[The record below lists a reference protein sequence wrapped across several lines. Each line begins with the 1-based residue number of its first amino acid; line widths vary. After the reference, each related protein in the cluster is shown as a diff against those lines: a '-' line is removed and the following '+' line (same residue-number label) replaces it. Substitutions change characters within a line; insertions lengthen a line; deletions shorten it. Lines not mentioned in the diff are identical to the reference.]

1 MLLHEQCLQCLGSK
15 STPTIKTSTDFPQC
29 FSFCIMQELG
39 DVFLAQESE
48 LGEECQRSKGRQTL
62 PLGTWQEKTDSILP
76 NLP

>member
-1 MLLHEQCLQCLGSK
+1 
-15 STPTIKTSTDFPQC
+15 
-29 FSFCIMQELG
+29 MQELG